1 MGCKRP
7 DLTMWLGE
15 DSIRVVEYEAA
26 QCQSVTNL
34 WVPRIQNHWGMQNL
48 YKLQHCKYHAIS
60 KDKSSLVL
68 QREDDS

>member
-7 DLTMWLGE
+7 DQTRPYCWVKILLE
-15 DSIRVVEYEAA
+15 LYEAA

-34 WVPRIQNHWGMQNL
+34 WVPRIQNHWGMQTL